1 MSKSIRIYLVLL
13 GVVILVLSLLQLN
26 KTEII
31 DWRKSFDVDSKSPFG
46 ISVFN
51 DEVDEL
57 LNHKIERISETPYE
71 YFSNEE
77 VSEPLNILIVTRYVT
92 EQGWKKMLDRIHQ
105 GDHVFVVDYDMNPI
119 VMDTLNFD
127 LENTLYQ
134 YHNNLKLTDR
144 KFENNSIYIKEYP
157 GNIGIGKHDPS
168 TTKILGTSIGRN
180 EDDVAVF
187 IEVAFGKGKLFY
199 HTEPMML
206 SNFYM
211 LNDEDYKYTENVFS
225 YLPDR
230 KTLWF
235 QHAPEVESS
244 SVLRFILNQKPLRY
258 AWYLSLF
265 SLFLFVIFHAK
276 RRQRVVPI
284 IEPLRNTSAE
294 FVKTIGNL
302 YLQEGSNKDMAHKKA
317 VYFLNRVRT
326 ELLIDTTKLDSTFSH
341 RLQLKTG
348 AKQEKIDR
356 MLVLLEKALHEQAP
370 VQQEEL
376 IELNQL
382 IDEIYQ

>member
-13 GVVILVLSLLQLN
+13 GIVILVLALLQLN

-31 DWRKSFDVDSKSPFG
+31 DWRKSFEIDSKSPFG
-46 ISVFN
+46 IFIFN
-51 DEVDEL
+51 EEVDDL
-57 LNHKIERISETPYE
+57 LDYKVERINETPYE

-77 VSEPLNILIVTRYVT
+77 VSEPLNILLITRYVT
-92 EQGWKKMLDRIHQ
+92 EQGWKKILERVHQ
-105 GDHVFVVDYDMNPI
+105 GDNVFVIDYNMNPI
-119 VMDTLNFD
+119 VMDTLNFS

-134 YHNNLKLTDR
+134 YHNNLKLTDT
-144 KFENNSIYIKEYP
+144 KFRNNSIDIEEYP
-157 GNIGIGKHDPS
+157 GNIGIGKYDPN

-187 IEVAFGKGKLFY
+187 IEVEFGAGKLY
-199 HTEPMML
+199 LHTEPMML

-211 LNDEDYKYTENVFS
+211 LKEDDYKYTENVFS

-235 QHAPEVESS
+235 QHTPSVENS
-244 SVLRFILNQKPLRY
+244 SVLRFILDQKPLRY

-302 YLQEGSNKDMAHKKA
+302 YLQEGNNKDMAHKKA

-326 ELLIDTTKLDSTFSH
+326 ELLIDTTKLDKTFSH

-348 AKQEKIDR
+348 AKQDKIDR
-356 MLVLLEKALHEQAP
+356 MLVLLEKALHEHAP